1 MNAGEILN
9 NTYEIIEE
17 IGSGGGGIV
26 YKARHLRLETDVV
39 VKKIKD
45 EVIGR
50 IESRQEADILK
61 KLKHPYLPRV
71 YDFIETENGVYTVM
85 DFIQGEDL
93 DTAVKHHGRYSQKQV
108 RKWAEQLGEAL
119 SYLHGQNPPII
130 HSDIKPANI
139 MLTKDDDVCLI
150 DFNISLAMGGSM
162 ESAVG
167 ISAGF
172 SPPEQYRDPALY
184 ARITH
189 NYTLQKSIRNSGK
202 MGGVEREDTP
212 EKSCGRTDNRTE
224 VLRMPESTDAGTD
237 DKTEILRVQSDAR
250 GGADDKTEILRT
262 SGSVNGEADNRT
274 EILHVQDDVRNEADD
289 RTEILSM
296 PGVEERDEGDK
307 PKALP
312 RYTQYIGRG
321 IDARSDIY
329 SLGVTLYFL
338 MTAMEPSADFDQRT
352 SIEEADINISE
363 GFALILDKMMELSPD
378 ERYQNGGAFL
388 HAVRDCHKLDH
399 RYILMHRKQRG
410 MQVAALA
417 SLAAGIVL
425 VFGGMYLMRKE
436 DNARYYLFLQDARE
450 AVKIYDYEEAAALLE
465 EAKEISTARV
475 DAYAEEAHLLYLSE
489 RYEECIGLC
498 ENYINTTPFLIET
511 KEDEE
516 VFADICYILGNA
528 YIETDDYNNARIALA
543 EALKYND
550 KNGLYYRDYAVAL
563 AKLGQIE
570 EAERQLETG
579 IGFGLA
585 QDSIYMAQGELA
597 HVKGQYE
604 NAVEYLEQTISVT
617 DDMQMKK
624 RAVLLCADVYKTM
637 GGDAVDREIELL
649 EQYVGQFEGNGGL
662 VMKEYLAESY
672 AKKALQD
679 EGFADTYFQKALNLF
694 TEIYEKGYITYQ
706 LQENIAILYENMDDF
721 KEAERILT
729 QMSEDYP
736 QRYEVYKRLSMLEA
750 DKQQM
755 KENEERDYGQMAVY
769 YGKAKELYSGK
780 EQDME
785 MDMLDNMIQDLEDG
799 GWFH

>member
-1 MNAGEILN
+1 MNPGDIISD
-9 NTYEIIEE
+9 TYQIVEQ
-17 IGSGGGGIV
+17 IGSGAGGIV

-39 VKKIKD
+39 IKKIKD
-45 EVIGR
+45 EVFGR

-85 DFIQGEDL
+85 DFIQGENL
-93 DTAVKHHGRYSQKQV
+93 DTIVKQHGKYAQKQV
-108 RKWAEQLGEAL
+108 SEWAKQLGEAL
-119 SYLHGQNPPII
+119 SYLHSQNPPII
-130 HSDIKPANI
+130 HGDIKPSNI
-139 MLTKDDDVCLI
+139 MLTKDGDICLI
-150 DFNISLAMGGSM
+150 DFNISLAVGGTM

-172 SPPEQYRDPALY
+172 SPPEQYCDMALY

-189 NYTLQKSIRNSGK
+189 NYALQKLIRNSAK
-202 MGGVEREDTP
+202 
-212 EKSCGRTDNRTE
+212 TDKA
-224 VLRMPESTDAGTD
+224 ES
-237 DKTEILRVQSDAR
+237 
-250 GGADDKTEILRT
+250 ADMLGNVD
-262 SGSVNGEADNRT
+262 G
-274 EILHVQDDVRNEADD
+274 EADD
-289 RTEILSM
+289 RTEILHTQADM
-296 PGVEERDEGDK
+296 RGEADDE
-307 PKALP
+307 PIVLP
-312 RYTQYIGRG
+312 RYTHYIGRG
-321 IDARSDIY
+321 IDERSDIY
-329 SLGVTLYFL
+329 SLGVTLCFL
-338 MTAMEPSADFDQRT
+338 LTGMKPPVDFDQRT
-352 SIEEADINISE
+352 SIEEIDINISE

-378 ERYQNGGAFL
+378 GRYQNGGDFL
-388 HAVRDCHKLDH
+388 RAIRECHKLDH

-417 SLAAGIVL
+417 SMAVGIVL

-436 DNARYYLFLQDARE
+436 ENASYYQFLQDARE
-450 AVKIYDYEEAAALLE
+450 AVKIYDYEEAEALLE
-465 EAKEISTARV
+465 AAKDISTSRI

-489 RYEECIGLC
+489 HYEECISLC

-516 VFADICYILGNA
+516 VFGDICYILGNA

-604 NAVEYLEQTISVT
+604 SAAEYLEQTISVT

-649 EQYVGQFEGNGGL
+649 EQYAGQFEGNGSL

-679 EGFADTYFQKALNLF
+679 EGVADTYYQKALELF
-694 TEIYEKGYITYQ
+694 KEIYEKGYVTYQ
-706 LQENIAILYENMDDF
+706 LQENMAILYENMDEF
-721 KEAERILT
+721 EETEKILT
-729 QMSEDYP
+729 QMSVSYP
-736 QRYEVYKRLSMLEA
+736 QRYEVYKRFAFLEA

-769 YGKAKELYSGK
+769 YEKAKEMYSGE

-785 MDMLDNMIQDLEDG
+785 MDMLDNMMQDLEDG
-799 GWFH
+799 GWFN